1 MEDSANLSQADK
13 DKLEALKKELNKLKK
28 QHKGFAAK
36 KSALTAE
43 EKAAWKLNGS
53 RTNQIYIEIKDLR
66 HKNILEAGRN
76 G

>member
-1 MEDSANLSQADK
+1 MEDSANLSTEDK
-13 DKLEALKKELNKLKK
+13 NKLEALKRELTKLKK
-28 QHKGFAAK
+28 EHKGFASK
-36 KSALTAE
+36 KSALTVE
-43 EKAAWKLNGS
+43 EKATWKVNGQ

>member
-1 MEDSANLSQADK
+1 MEDSANLSQEDK
-13 DKLEALKKELNKLKK
+13 NKLESLKKELNKLKK
-28 QHKGFAAK
+28 EHKGFAAK
-36 KSALTAE
+36 KSALTVE
-43 EKAAWKLNGS
+43 EKDKWKLNGQ